1 MELLDLLAFPIL
13 DFSASPNFSLIADVA
28 PIGVD
33 VRMHRGRALEH
44 DLAALD
50 KGGVVATSY

>member
-50 KGGVVATSY
+50 KVS